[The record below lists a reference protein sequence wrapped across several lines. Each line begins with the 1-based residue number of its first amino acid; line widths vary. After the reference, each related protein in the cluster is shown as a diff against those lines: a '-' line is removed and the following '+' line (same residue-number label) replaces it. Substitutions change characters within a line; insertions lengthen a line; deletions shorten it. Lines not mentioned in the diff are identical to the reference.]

1 MNAVTVVRD
10 PNRSGTRLA
19 FVLSEDRLG
28 HYQEFREFFTKTF
41 DLERIGLAQPGY
53 VLAPSGLVYAL
64 VFIGRSGEAFPSG
77 VELFAIVEALEPLD
91 EPTVDKDIWGI
102 LRWMV
107 EGVGGAWKV
116 EDLDA
121 TAKLYRIPAAAGS

>member
-1 MNAVTVVRD
+1 MSTVRVVRD
-10 PNRSGTRLA
+10 PKLAGTRQA

-28 HYQEFREFFTKTF
+28 HYQEFREFFTRTF
-41 DLERIGLAQPGY
+41 DLDRVGLAQPGY
-53 VLAPSGLVYAL
+53 VSAPSGLIYAL

-77 VELFAIVEALEPLD
+77 VELFAIVEALEPFD
-91 EPTVDKDIWGI
+91 EPIVDRDIWAI

-107 EGVGGAWKV
+107 EGIGGEWKA

-121 TAKLYRIPAAAGS
+121 TAKLYRIPAVGSC